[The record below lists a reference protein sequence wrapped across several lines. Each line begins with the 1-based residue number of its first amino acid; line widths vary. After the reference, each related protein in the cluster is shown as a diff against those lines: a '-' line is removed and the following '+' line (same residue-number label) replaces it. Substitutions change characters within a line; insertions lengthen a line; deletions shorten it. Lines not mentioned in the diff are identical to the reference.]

1 MYRNRLNNFI
11 AIALIVYSFAT
22 DADDFRQVD
31 SKTYSSSGASYQE
44 VNGNY
49 YGNDGSRVQQR
60 GGLTVYTPGNRPRF
74 QEGDD
79 DPVPDYGQRVCQ
91 TIGQDTFCR

>member
-1 MYRNRLNNFI
+1 MNNL
-11 AIALIVYSFAT
+11 IALLFIILSFS
-22 DADDFRQVD
+22 ADGYQQVD
-31 SKTYSSSGASYQE
+31 GRTYSSSGASYQE